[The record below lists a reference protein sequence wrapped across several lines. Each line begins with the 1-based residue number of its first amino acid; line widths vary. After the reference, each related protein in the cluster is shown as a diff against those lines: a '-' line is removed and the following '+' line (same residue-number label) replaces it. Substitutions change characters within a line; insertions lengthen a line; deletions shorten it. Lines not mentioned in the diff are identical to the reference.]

1 MKFSPFIVASVSNA
15 WVYKLSRVNGK
26 MQISEIIQ
34 SKAGTSYPS
43 VLDQIFDIDEYFDV
57 ETENGFKLFYQLKH
71 EIMSGNDSSLDNLLS
86 IGRGIIRKKH

>member
-1 MKFSPFIVASVSNA
+1 M
-15 WVYKLSRVNGK
+15 
-26 MQISEIIQ
+26 
-34 SKAGTSYPS
+34 
-43 VLDQIFDIDEYFDV
+43 DQLFDIDEYFDV